1 MQIVSIFQ
9 RLKMKVEPS
18 FLDQEIPHIS
28 SFALTV
34 KDAADIVEAYRNR
47 SLAEDVKILEELG
60 GSNGLIEKLNSS
72 KTTGLLSNDDHQER
86 ISIYGRNK
94 PAKEKKFSYFEL
106 CWIALKDPTLRVLIV
121 AGLISLIIGVVLED
135 HPEYAWIEGFAI
147 IVAVVVVVNV
157 GAINDYQKQNKFN
170 DLKKQNRK
178 GKQITILRDGNWFSV
193 HPKVLLVGDIVKLEN
208 GITIPADGVLLE
220 GSDVEVIEAAMTG
233 ENENIKKCSIKEA
246 SSHLNNYLAEH
257 PDAFEA
263 AKEIDKHHDIPSP
276 VVLSGTNLAEGIG
289 EMIVIAVGKNS
300 AEGRIMELATQEE
313 SETPLMR
320 KLNKLTETVAKIGI
334 ICALITSISLYIR
347 FAIEKATGDEFD
359 NGSDPAK
366 LVKYFIIGITVLV
379 VAIPEGL
386 PLAVTISLAY
396 SVKKMQKE
404 NNLVRKMNACE
415 TMGGADMICSDKT
428 GTLTQNKMTVNEF
441 WSGVTCYSMD
451 KGTLPQKV
459 LKPES
464 LYLIKEA
471 IFTNTS
477 AYIDPTKGEQGS
489 KSEIALILFMN
500 VIGHG
505 DYKETR
511 QVYFERF
518 NRNFPFSSKRKRSSI
533 VITKEGGQ
541 RRVHLKGAA
550 EIVLKSC
557 KTFLT
562 AEGETRMIDDESQRT
577 ISSIISIMTDRALRV
592 LALAYKDLP
601 NDIEI
606 EALDENG
613 FPSIENFG
621 FTLLGFAGIRD
632 PLRDEVPDAV
642 KKCQSAGIKVR
653 MVTGDNKAT
662 AKAIAKECHII
673 TSDHSTVL
681 EGKEF
686 AEMTGGTV
694 CEVCRTKICPCPRNE
709 KEREKSDKKIRVD
722 VVDNFEKFK
731 EIVPNLAVLARSAPD
746 DKYTLVTGLRQMG
759 HVVAVTGDG
768 TNDAPALRKADIGF
782 AMGIAGTEMA
792 KEAAGII
799 LMDDNFT
806 SIVRAV
812 VWGRNIY
819 DNIRSFL
826 QFQIT
831 VNLVAVIS
839 AMVGAIV
846 VQQSPLTSVQLLWVN
861 LIMDSFASLA
871 LATDPPSDKH
881 LTRKPYKRNEFII
894 SKTMWKN
901 VIGQSCLQLIIVFG
915 ILFAGEYMIPE
926 NDTRSAIIKNGDF
939 VGSGRNYHFDGEKDY
954 YDKFRDPD
962 YGPSR
967 HLTFIFNVFVLLQL
981 TNEINS
987 KKLRDE
993 VNVFERVF
1001 SNWLFIVIILGTYGT
1016 QALIVH
1022 VTGYAFS
1029 VSFYGL
1035 SGYQWLI
1042 CFALSTLSFIWR
1054 LFLLLIPSEVF
1065 PEVISKQTSNNE
1077 IEALSSRFL
1086 SFRSP
1091 RLGNLNSFK

>member
-1 MQIVSIFQ
+1 
-9 RLKMKVEPS
+9 MKVEPS
-18 FLDQEIPHIS
+18 YFLDQEVPLIGSFQIS
-28 SFALTV
+28 V
-34 KDAADIVEAYRNR
+34 KEASDIVEAYRKR
-47 SLAEDVKILEELG
+47 TLGEDIRLIEEMG
-60 GSNGLIEKLNSS
+60 GVNGLIEKVKSN
-72 KTTGLLSNDDHQER
+72 KTTGLLSTEEYQER
-86 ISIYGRNK
+86 INVYGRNK
-94 PAKEKKFSYFEL
+94 PPKEKKFTYLEL

-121 AGLISLIIGVVLED
+121 SGLVSLIIGVVLEK

-147 IVAVVVVVNV
+147 IAAVIVVVNV
-157 GAINDYQKQNKFN
+157 GAINDFQKQNKFN
-170 DLKKQNRK
+170 ALKKQNRA
-178 GKQITILRDGNWFSV
+178 GKQVTILRDGNWFTV
-193 HPKVLLVGDIVKLEN
+193 HPKALLVGDIVKLEN
-208 GITIPADGVLLE
+208 GVTIPTDGILLE
-220 GSDVEVIEAAMTG
+220 SSGAEVVEAAMTG
-233 ENENIKKCSIKEA
+233 ENDNIKKLSFKESLA
-246 SSHLNNYLAEH
+246 FLEDYTRSHPEVLDTRNEV
-257 PDAFEA
+257 DR
-263 AKEIDKHHDIPSP
+263 HHDVPSP
-276 VVLSGTNLAEGIG
+276 VLLSGTNLAEGIG
-289 EMIVIAVGKNS
+289 IMLVIAVGKNS
-300 AEGRIMELATQEE
+300 AEGRIMELASQAEI
-313 SETPLMR
+313 ETPLTR

-334 ICALITSISLYIR
+334 ACALITSISLYIR
-347 FAIEKATGDEFD
+347 FGAEFSTRDEGFD
-359 NGSDPAK
+359 KSSDPGK
-366 LVKYFIIGITVLV
+366 LVKNFIIGITVLV

-441 WSGVTCYSMD
+441 WAGATCITAEKAASP
-451 KGTLPQKV
+451 GKV
-459 LKPES
+459 VKPES

-477 AYIDPTKGEQGS
+477 AYIDPSKGEQGS
-489 KSEIALILFMN
+489 KSEIALILFM
-500 VIGHG
+500 ISLGHG

-511 QVYFERF
+511 QSYFERF
-518 NRNFPFSSKRKRSSI
+518 FKLFPFSSKRKRSSV
-533 VITKEGGQ
+533 VITKENQ
-541 RRVHLKGAA
+541 QKRVHMKGAA

-557 KTFLT
+557 KTYLNSD
-562 AEGETRMIDDESQRT
+562 GETRIIDQDALAQFN
-577 ISSIISIMTDRALRV
+577 SIIFNMTDRALRV
-592 LALAYKDLP
+592 LALAYKDLVVEKET
-601 NDIEI
+601 NLEEI
-606 EALDENG
+606 DLNG
-613 FPSIENFG
+613 FPAIENFG
-621 FTLLGFAGIRD
+621 YTLIGFAGIRD

-642 KKCQSAGIKVR
+642 KKCQMAGIKVR

-662 AKAIAKECHII
+662 AKAIAKECYII
-673 TSDHSTVL
+673 NSDADVVL

-686 AEMTGGTV
+686 AELTGGTI
-694 CEVCRTKICPCPRNE
+694 CELCKSKICPCPRNDKE
-709 KEREKSDKKIRVD
+709 KEKSDRKIRVD
-722 VVDNFEKFK
+722 VVCNFDKFK

-782 AMGIAGTEMA
+782 AMGLAGTEMA

-839 AMVGAIV
+839 AMVGAIIIK
-846 VQQSPLTSVQLLWVN
+846 QSPLTSVQLLWVN

-881 LTRKPYKRNEFII
+881 LKRKPYKRNEFII
-894 SKTMWKN
+894 SRTMWKN
-901 VIGQSCLQLIIVFG
+901 IIGQAILQLIIIFG
-915 ILFAGEYMIPE
+915 VLFAGENLIPE
-926 NDTRSAIIKNGDF
+926 NSDNDHILKNGDF
-939 VGSGRNYHFDGEKDY
+939 VISGRNYGYDGNDEYIDHFE
-954 YDKFRDPD
+954 DPD
-962 YGPSR
+962 IGPSR
-967 HLTFIFNVFVLLQL
+967 HMTFIFNTFVLMQL

-987 KKLRDE
+987 KKLRNE
-993 VNVFERVF
+993 INVFERVF
-1001 SNWLFIVIILGTYGT
+1001 SNWLFIVIIISTYGV

-1022 VTGYAFS
+1022 TAGYAFS

-1035 SGYQWLI
+1035 SYTQWLI
-1042 CFALSTLSFIWR
+1042 GLGISVLSLIWR

-1065 PEVISKQTSNNE
+1065 PEVIFKQTSNNE
-1077 IEALSSRFL
+1077 IDALSSRLL

-1091 RLGNLNSFK
+1091 RLNQMNSFK